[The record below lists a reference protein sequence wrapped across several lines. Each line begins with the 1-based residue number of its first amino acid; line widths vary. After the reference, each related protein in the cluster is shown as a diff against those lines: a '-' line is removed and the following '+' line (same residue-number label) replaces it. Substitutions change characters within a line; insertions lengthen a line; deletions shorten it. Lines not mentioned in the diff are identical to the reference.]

1 VCKSQPIII
10 IARLLSS
17 EPWSLERFQV
27 YSPEGSRHG
36 YLISQID
43 EKGASGDL
51 QDIQALTG
59 TASLEPY
66 LSTAKE
72 ILIRRRE
79 QLERIAAALQQ
90 KLLKPEDRYLMPL
103 SDRTI
108 GALLLDESELMQ
120 YLTVVP

>member
-1 VCKSQPIII
+1 
-10 IARLLSS
+10 
-17 EPWSLERFQV
+17 
-27 YSPEGSRHG
+27 
-36 YLISQID
+36 LI
-43 EKGASGDL
+43 G
-51 QDIQALTG
+51 
-59 TASLEPY
+59 
-66 LSTAKE
+66 
-72 ILIRRRE
+72 RRE